1 MTDKPADGVRT
12 AEGREQVAAIRRDWT
27 TQRSEDAR
35 IERVRRLEAAAYS
48 QALDDVAEKVE
59 RLTTWPRVSWFAYD
73 AQVRGVPV
81 NPTEDRVVLDR
92 AEVLAAIEALRSRR
106 PPADAGE
113 GTA

>member
-1 MTDKPADGVRT
+1 MSDKPADGVRT
-12 AEGREQVAAIRRDWT
+12 AGPRCICSPPDVVAEYDPDHTGDCWR
-27 TQRSEDAR
+27 
-35 IERVRRLEAAAYS
+35 AAYS
-48 QALDDVAEKVE
+48 QALSDVAEKVE
-59 RLTTWPRVSWFAYD
+59 GLTTWPRVSWFAYD